1 MSRKKNFVTAATT
14 FSAALGIGF
23 VVQYGDAVASRI
35 QPTPEPTLVLPEA
48 VVVPQQAS
56 MVMELPE
63 MVIPAP
69 EEAIIELAALEDVEV
84 PEMVAPT
91 VVPEPV
97 CDVEMSADTLPMA
110 MVAVS
115 LTAPCQPNA
124 AVTIHHQ
131 GMMFSQVTDENGQV
145 DVIVPALAQDA
156 FFISAFAGGEG
167 AVASTPVPELA
178 NYDRAALQWQGVN
191 AVQLH
196 ALEFGADYG
205 TEGHVWSAAA
215 RDLDF
220 VNPPQAGFLTSLGD
234 IRAQNA
240 LMAEVYTFPTG
251 QFNQDG
257 TVALS
262 VEAEIT
268 AENCGR
274 DIAAQ
279 SIQLNPLQEPNAI
292 DLTMTMPDCGAIGE
306 FLVLKNMF
314 KDLTLAAK

>member
-1 MSRKKNFVTAATT
+1 MSKKKSLITAAST
-14 FSAALGIGF
+14 FSVALGIGF
-23 VVQYGDAVASRI
+23 VMQYGGAVASRF
-35 QPTPEPTLVLPEA
+35 QPAPEPVLVLPEM
-48 VVVPQQAS
+48 VVPQQSS
-56 MVMELPE
+56 MILDMPE

-69 EEAIIELAALEDVEV
+69 ETAIIELAALEDVEV
-84 PEMVAPT
+84 PEIMAPSA
-91 VVPEPV
+91 VPEPV

-131 GMMFSQVTDENGQV
+131 GMMFSQLTDADGRV
-145 DVIVPALAQDA
+145 DVIVPAMAQEA

-167 AVASTPVPELA
+167 AVASTPVPDLA

-205 TEGHVWSAAA
+205 TDGHVWAAAA
-215 RDLDF
+215 RELDF
-220 VNPPQAGFLTSLGD
+220 VNPPQAGFLTVLGD

-240 LMAEVYTFPTG
+240 LMAEVYTFPSS

-279 SIQLNPLQEPNAI
+279 SIQLNPLQEPTAI
-292 DLTMTMPDCGAIGE
+292 DLTMTMPDCDAIGE